1 MRGELK
7 AICAQKE
14 AIVIHVTHDYR
25 EAMALSDRIAV
36 INLGKLMQFGTPEEI
51 FHHPQNEFVA
61 SFVGE
66 PPMSLIDV
74 TYWEDGGHAC
84 FVVDGSHDPVV
95 RLDIGDHESEAIRQR
110 KMPQHFRIGVRA
122 QEITMA
128 SSADSTHCVPAEV
141 YVVETL
147 GHRNL
152 VTARIGEHQVK
163 VVTAP
168 DFHLNVKDIVYL
180 DIQSGRYYL
189 FGDGL
194 AFCHPVR
201 ADSGL
206 EGELLGG

>member
-1 MRGELK
+1 LAITNLK
-7 AICAQKE
+7 P
-14 AIVIHVTHDYR
+14 
-25 EAMALSDRIAV
+25 S
-36 INLGKLMQFGTPEEI
+36 
-51 FHHPQNEFVA
+51 
-61 SFVGE
+61 
-66 PPMSLIDV
+66 
-74 TYWEDGGHAC
+74 
-84 FVVDGSHDPVV
+84 GSGRCP
-95 RLDIGDHESEAIRQR
+95 STS
-110 KMPQHFRIGVRA
+110 RIGVRA
-122 QEITMA
+122 QEITIA

-201 ADSGL
+201 ADRGLAGGLSG
-206 EGELLGG
+206 G